1 MAIQT
6 MGLDYSW
13 LVNLAEMISQNRQ
26 QPSGAQATPKPAQ
39 GVAAP
44 EKTQYQLDK
53 EQRREDL
60 LSRQTRE
67 HEILLKQMEVDSK
80 LAEAISKER
89 IAGMGAEAGTEQT
102 QIAGA
107 AQVAASQK
115 TTMEKGYEL
124 MDMLWS
130 MDKPSRDEFVSRL
143 EAKRTE
149 NQAAQTD
156 RPASTIS
163 SGGTTIP
170 ITSAPRETVGDPN
183 DPLTALEEIGVYN
196 SETGLSEPK
205 PTGAAAKP
213 EIDQYMELLDDM
225 LTKNPQSMI
234 AITTGEGWDELKET
248 MRTIGEEAG
257 FGEDIIDSGIA
268 MFEALI
274 PEPEGEPEPSP
285 LSKSWG
291 GVKTTAANVAPFI
304 HEALHPEEKTTEEEK
319 LAEQWKSGAGRVG
332 EASEFGKSLAEFMER
347 IVTGPFYP
355 AYEKSVSKKTNKPVV
370 EKPTPK
376 EAGGITEQDLIT
388 EMGTWDKEKVKAF
401 QIVAKK
407 AGLYKG
413 EINGL
418 HSNELNNAMKEY
430 YKGHKEEW
438 E

>member
-6 MGLDYSW
+6 MGLDYGW
-13 LVNLAEMISQNRQ
+13 LVNLAEMISRNRQ
-26 QPSGAQATPKPAQ
+26 QPSGPRGATGLST
-39 GVAAP
+39 GVKGEP

-60 LSRQTRE
+60 LSGQTRE

-80 LAEAISKER
+80 LAEAMSKER
-89 IAGMGAEAGTEQT
+89 IAGVETEAGTEQT

-107 AQVAASQK
+107 AQVASSQK

-130 MDKPSRDEFVSRL
+130 MDKPSRDEFISRL

-149 NQAAQTD
+149 NQAVQTD
-156 RPASTIS
+156 RPVSTIS

-170 ITSAPRETVGDPN
+170 ITSAPREPVGDPN

-205 PTGAAAKP
+205 ATGAAAKP

-234 AITTGEGWDELKET
+234 ALTTGEGWEELKET

-257 FGEDIIDSGIA
+257 FGEDTINSVIT
-268 MFEALI
+268 MFEGLI
-274 PEPEGEPEPSP
+274 PEPKGEPEPSP
-285 LSKSWG
+285 ISKAWG

-319 LAEQWKSGAGRVG
+319 LAGQWEEAAGKVP
-332 EASEFGKSLAEFMER
+332 ETSEFAKNLAEFMET
-347 IVTGPFYP
+347 IVTGPFHP
-355 AYEKSVSKKTNKPVV
+355 AYEKAVSKRRGKPVV

-376 EAGGITEQDLIT
+376 EVEEITEQDFKSQISKWPKEQTKQLEVAAKAEGLT
-388 EMGTWDKEKVKAF
+388 TW
-401 QIVAKK
+401 
-407 AGLYKG
+407 
-413 EINGL
+413 
-418 HSNELNNAMKEY
+418 EY
-430 YKGHKEEW
+430 YKKHKEEFKN